1 MLGVVEFGG
10 LGFGDGLG
18 FGLVVV
24 WRALVWLGFGGGVV
38 WGLAVVRG
46 LVVVGVWRGLGFGGG
61 LAVVWGLAWFGVWRG
76 SLTVC
81 WELAVG
87 AGGLWWGLGGWC
99 CVWGGWTGLL
109 RFIGGLRF
117 AEGLGGGLRWFG
129 LGVHGVWQFRWWCD
143 GGSSWLWLGFG
154 CFSSVSADAC

>member
-1 MLGVVEFGG
+1 MWGVVEFGG

-24 WRALVWLGFGGGVV
+24 WRGLVWLGFGGGLVGVGV
-38 WGLAVVRG
+38 WCGLGFGGGLVVVRG
-46 LVVVGVWRGLGFGGG
+46 LVVVGVWRG

-87 AGGLWWGLGGWC
+87 AGGSWWSLGGWW
-99 CVWGGWTGLL
+99 CVL
-109 RFIGGLRF
+109 GGLD
-117 AEGLGGGLRWFG
+117 
-129 LGVHGVWQFRWWCD
+129 GVVEVHWWSEVC
-143 GGSSWLWLGFG
+143 
-154 CFSSVSADAC
+154 